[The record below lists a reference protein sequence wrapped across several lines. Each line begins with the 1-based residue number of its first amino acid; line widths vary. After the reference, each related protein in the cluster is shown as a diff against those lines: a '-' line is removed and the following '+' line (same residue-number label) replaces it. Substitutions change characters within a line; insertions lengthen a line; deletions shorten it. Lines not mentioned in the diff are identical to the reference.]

1 MGWKNITWNILNRV
15 AVDDEKKEGLLNK
28 QKEIDNFLLDRG
40 YKIKSLAESYPGS
53 AWNVGH
59 AIAIPFRS

>member
-1 MGWKNITWNILNRV
+1 MGWKNITGNILDRV
-15 AVDDEKKEGLLNK
+15 VVDDEKKEGLLNK
-28 QKEIDNFLLDRG
+28 QKEIDNFLLDCR

-53 AWNVGH
+53 AYVGH